1 MPQINLNVGPTS
13 AKTLK
18 KSNQVT
24 TDSKGQKIV
33 IMPAEERRLKKQSD
47 VQRSYIT
54 LPQNW
59 TSE

>member
-1 MPQINLNVGPTS
+1 MPQINLNVGTTS

-33 IMPAEERRLKKQSD
+33 IMPAEEKTTEK
-47 VQRSYIT
+47 T
-54 LPQNW
+54 K
-59 TSE
+59 